1 MKTIPVTLILASVA
15 FSMPAFARVEPSI
28 SQSRPDQRQ
37 QLLQLNQEIS
47 NLADAGNY
55 RNALDRAQT
64 AKNLAEKTCGRRSQ
78 EYAGAL
84 QTMGNL
90 YTSLGQLSNAVDHYK
105 KAVSALE
112 NVSGSDGKLIRLYK
126 ELAAVQGA
134 TGNLLATRD
143 SLQKAITLS
152 ERITKLNNPEG
163 VELLFR
169 YAATLG
175 QLRKP
180 TEAEMAWARGL
191 ELLSGINGGQLD
203 SVELPPNSLQGREKR
218 KPGVAP
224 GLMAAG
230 VVAIRVSVDETGMVT
245 GTEVI
250 SGKDELTPIALR
262 LARETVYTPLSNRG
276 KPLKMSGIVVY
287 QFPIEGTNEHR
298 TTLPFGMKQGNP

>member
-15 FSMPAFARVEPSI
+15 FSMPALARVEPSI

-37 QLLQLNQEIS
+37 QLLQLNREIS
-47 NLADAGNY
+47 DLADAGNF
-55 RNALDRAQT
+55 RNALDKAQRA
-64 AKNLAEKTCGRRSQ
+64 KSLAEKACGRQSQ
-78 EYAGAL
+78 EYAGTL
-84 QTMGNL
+84 QTIGNL
-90 YTSLGQLSNAVDHYK
+90 YTRLGQLPNAVEHYK
-105 KAVSALE
+105 KAVSAFE
-112 NVSGSDGKLIRLYK
+112 NVPGSDGKLIRLYK

-169 YAATLG
+169 YAATLE

-180 TEAEMAWARGL
+180 SEAASYWARGL
-191 ELLSGINGGQLD
+191 SLLENINGGRLD
-203 SVELPPNSLQGREKR
+203 SVELPPNSLQGRVGR

-224 GLMAAG
+224 GLTAEG
-230 VVAIRVSVDETGMVT
+230 VVAIRVTVDENGMVSA
-245 GTEVI
+245 TEVI
-250 SGKDELTPIALR
+250 TGKDELTPIALR
-262 LARETVYTPLSNRG
+262 LARETVYAPLSNRG

-287 QFPIEGTNEHR
+287 RFPLEGTNQHR
-298 TTLPFGMKQGNP
+298 TNLPFGKGPLN